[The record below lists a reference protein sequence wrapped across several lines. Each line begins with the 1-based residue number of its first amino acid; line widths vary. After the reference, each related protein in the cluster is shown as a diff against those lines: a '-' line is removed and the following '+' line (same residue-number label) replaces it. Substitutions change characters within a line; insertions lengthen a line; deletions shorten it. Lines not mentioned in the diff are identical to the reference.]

1 MKHAS
6 ILAPIAAFAA
16 FVASDSMAQMGGH
29 GSHMSAPM
37 NQTAQSAKSTMV
49 DGEVRK
55 VDRINATVTLKH
67 GPLTTLG
74 MGPMTMTFTATDPKL
89 LANVKE
95 GDMVRFEPAQAKDG
109 TLLVSRLEV
118 MK

>member
-6 ILAPIAAFAA
+6 ILAAMAAFAA
-16 FVASDSMAQMGGH
+16 FVASSSMAQMGGH
-29 GSHMSAPM
+29 GSHMSAPTT
-37 NQTAQSAKSTMV
+37 TAQSGKSTMV

-55 VDRINATVTLKH
+55 VDRIKGTVTLKH

-74 MGPMTMTFTATDPKL
+74 MGPMTMLFTATDPKL

-95 GDMVRFEPAQAKDG
+95 GDKVRFEPGQTSDG
-109 TLLVSRLEV
+109 TLTVSKIEV
-118 MK
+118 IGK